1 MSEEG
6 LIKTAEELLDTSY
19 AEELSEQ
26 LERESMRYSRSLGE
40 EAEAR
45 LR

>member
-6 LIKTAEELLDTSY
+6 LIKTAEELLNTPY

-26 LERESMRYSRSLGE
+26 LERESMRYSHALGE